1 MVNVLD
7 FFAEQKSKKQF
18 NEELNNAWDHFV
30 KQKSSIE
37 SISWTV
43 WFREIVAYWEREVE
57 ACEARLATM
66 KSEDIKSVQTELA
79 LAKRFLHFIDNILSA
94 NIDL

>member
-7 FFAEQKSKKQF
+7 FFAEQKSKQQF
-18 NEELNNAWDHFV
+18 NTELNNARDQFV

-43 WFREIVAYWEREVE
+43 WFKELVKYWEREVK

-66 KSEDIKSVQTELA
+66 KSEDIKSVQAELA
-79 LAKRFLHFIDNILSA
+79 VANRFLSFISNILSA